1 MNAFSPTTLRLI
13 QALKAMPGIG
23 RKSAQRLALHLLDKD
38 RDAAAN
44 IQVAIA
50 DALDKVEYCR
60 KCQLLWDSEI
70 CSICADLKRDN
81 GLLCVVE
88 SPLDMM
94 AIEESMAYRG
104 RYFILNGKISPLDG
118 IGPTEL
124 KLPLLQEMAQESKE
138 LVLAISPTVEGD
150 ATAHF
155 IAEMFKNGDQKITR
169 IAYGVPFGGELEYL
183 DQQTLFHAFSFRAD
197 I

>member
-1 MNAFSPTTLRLI
+1 MNAFSPTTIRLI

-38 RDAAAN
+38 RDAAKN
-44 IQVAIA
+44 IQVAIS

-60 KCQLLWDSEI
+60 QCQLLWDSEV
-70 CSICADLKRDN
+70 CDICADPKRDN

-88 SPLDMM
+88 SPLDMI

-124 KLPLLQEMAQESKE
+124 KLPQLQKMAQDCNE

-155 IAEMFKNGDQKITR
+155 IAEMFKSGDQKITR